1 MAWGKAGILDHSWIR
16 VFYGYW
22 CRCDD
27 SVGAHVMTDVIEPFV
42 ATPPGI
48 ASLTQSDAVH
58 SDLLGQDDANGAH
71 KEHRLYGVRLLGRV
85 RAWMVVP
92 AVDFVLMAAPMAWRP
107 PQIWA
112 TLAMAVLATLLL
124 TGGSRYIAP
133 LHLNMLDELP
143 QIVTRLLTAA
153 ATVSVWILFMHHRPE
168 LITFFETACQSI
180 GLVIVGRIVVMQL
193 IKTSRRRG
201 ITKHQNILIGGGP
214 VAAEL
219 ARIVAEHP
227 EYGQQF
233 AGFVDD
239 DETCPAESYLRR
251 LGTLSDLDMAV
262 ITTGADTL
270 LVADGGFEER
280 ALMDAVRTTPC
291 RDTHLFVVPRI
302 HEFHTMT
309 GLADHIGSIPIMRIR
324 NPELYGPSRLIKRVF
339 DITLALMSLAFLLP
353 VLASAA
359 LAVRLEGGPGVIFR
373 QTRVGQDGKLF
384 EVLKFRS
391 MRPANA
397 SESQTQW
404 SVATDNRVGPIG
416 RFLRRTSI
424 DELPQLWNILR
435 GDMTVVGP
443 RPERPHFVEQFST
456 QFDRYAYRHR
466 VQVGLTGLAQV
477 SGLRGDT
484 SICDRARYD
493 NYYIENWSLWLDLKI
508 ILRTFRE
515 VLFGRGR

>member
-1 MAWGKAGILDHSWIR
+1 MTEVTEPWVASFERHGLKRVGEVDGNNLVARPPLTKRGEAVEDKISGKLSNVRILSRI
-16 VFYGYW
+16 
-22 CRCDD
+22 
-27 SVGAHVMTDVIEPFV
+27 
-42 ATPPGI
+42 
-48 ASLTQSDAVH
+48 
-58 SDLLGQDDANGAH
+58 
-71 KEHRLYGVRLLGRV
+71 

-92 AVDFVLMAAPMAWRP
+92 AVDFAMVAAPMAWRP

-133 LHLNMLDELP
+133 LHVSVLDELP
-143 QIVTRLLTAA
+143 HILTRLLTAA
-153 ATVSVWILFMHHRPE
+153 AAVSAWILFMHPKPE
-168 LITFFETACQSI
+168 LLIFFETACQAI
-180 GLVIVGRIVVMQL
+180 GLVVVGRIVVTRM
-193 IKTSRRRG
+193 ITTSRRRG
-201 ITKHQNILIGGGP
+201 ITKHQNVLIGGGP

-219 ARIVAEHP
+219 ARIIAEHP
-227 EYGQQF
+227 EYGQHLV
-233 AGFVDD
+233 GFVDD
-239 DETCPAESYLRR
+239 AETCPAEVHLPR
-251 LGTLSDLDMAV
+251 LGRLRDLDMAV

-280 ALMDAVRTTPC
+280 ALMDAVRTKQC

-309 GLADHIGSIPIMRIR
+309 GQADHIGSIPIMRIR
-324 NPELYGPSRLIKRVF
+324 NPEGYGPSRLVKRVF
-339 DITLALMSLAFLLP
+339 DVTCALMSLLVLLP
-353 VLASAA
+353 VLAAAA
-359 LAVRLEGGPGVIFR
+359 LAVRLEGGPGIIFR

-391 MRPANA
+391 MRPVDD
-397 SESQTQW
+397 SESQTKW
-404 SVATDNRVGPIG
+404 SVATDNRVGPVG

-484 SICDRARYD
+484 SILDRARYD
-493 NYYIENWSLWLDLKI
+493 NYYIENWSLWLDMTI

-515 VLFGRGR
+515 VMFGRGR